1 MSTDVK
7 RWKQKM
13 KVEQTLHQTTN
24 YGMFKY
30 IPQNRKVVSTHVANL
45 IQSIKTKN
53 LNKDFPIIVN
63 ERMEILDGQNRFEAL
78 QQLELP
84 VWYKISYEMSIQDI
98 SLVNTVSKKWSN
110 DDFLHRYSMQGKEHY
125 LKLRHFMEWA
135 NIKSVNIAIKIL
147 KNIKF
152 DISKSSTEQ
161 GSGLGG
167 SDIMNFKTGCFK
179 YPENDSFAKKT
190 VLQLKDLSQYTIK
203 KDPYDRSLVVAYDC
217 IRKDKSFD
225 IDRLT
230 SKLKSYPIGVYRDA
244 NSLID
249 QFEKAYNYNV
259 KDDKNKI
266 FLKRAA

>member
-13 KVEQTLHQTTN
+13 KAEQTLYQTTN
-24 YGMFKY
+24 YGIFKY

-45 IQSIKTKN
+45 VQSIKTKN

-63 ERMEILDGQNRFEAL
+63 DRMEILDGQNRLQAL
-78 QQLELP
+78 QYLGLP
-84 VWYKISYEMSIQDI
+84 VWYKFSEEMLIDDI
-98 SLVNTVSKKWSN
+98 STVNTVSRKWSN
-110 DDFLHRYSMQGKEHY
+110 DDFLHRYSSQGKESY
-125 LKLRHFMEWA
+125 LKLKHFMEWA
-135 NIKSVNIAIKIL
+135 NIKSVNTAVKIL
-147 KNIKF
+147 KNIKY
-152 DISKSSTEQ
+152 DSNKSSTEQ

-167 SDIMNFKTGCFK
+167 NDIINFKTGFFK
-179 YPENDSFAKKT
+179 YPENDSLAKKT
-190 VLQLKDLSQYTIK
+190 VLQLKDLSQFTMK
-203 KDPYDRSLVVAYDC
+203 KDPYDRSLVVAYDT
-217 IRKDKSFD
+217 ISKDKSFD

-230 SKLKSYPIGVYRDA
+230 TKLKSYPIGVYRDT